1 MTQDDDFLR
10 ACFEILTGSQAG
22 DTIDV
27 HFNPV
32 SLQYQVQNTMQQ
44 QGGGAQQY
52 VTQSTG
58 KLTMDL
64 VFDTTHDG
72 TDVRNTTIRV
82 ARLMQ
87 PENRIPPVVR
97 FDWGAY
103 KFEGTV
109 ESYKETIDFF
119 SPDGVPLRASLNLTL
134 AAKTEQ
140 VFAGGS
146 DREADLGGSLSGT
159 AVQFPSPD
167 PRSKPYEKP
176 APKKSRTGSPSDA
189 ATRAGKPGAAR
200 AVGAMNGA
208 ESLRFGTGGSLNVA
222 AGVKLG
228 APVAFSA
235 GASAG
240 AGLSLGAGAGI
251 GIGGSAGIGIGGGA
265 SAGIGIGGGAS
276 AGIGIGGG
284 ASAGIGIGGGASA
297 GIGLSG
303 GASAGIGMSGGAS
316 AGIGLSGGAS
326 GGMSL
331 GGSASAGFSM
341 GGSASAGV
349 KVGGSGSAG
358 VSASAGAFA
367 GLSVKPKTVSTGG
380 MEVTR
385 LVAGAP
391 SAQVATGAGASFAVG
406 GRALVQGN
414 ASLRADVGVGAS
426 LKGRLTWDGG

>member
-10 ACFEILTGSQAG
+10 ACFSILTGSQAG

-176 APKKSRTGSPSDA
+176 APKKSKTGSPSDA

-235 GASAG
+235 GAG

-251 GIGGSAGIGIGGGA
+251 GIGGGASAGIGISGGASAGIGIGGGASAGIGISGGAAAGIGISGGASAGMGIGGSAGIGIGGGA
-265 SAGIGIGGGAS
+265 SAGIGISGGASAGMSFGGSAS
-276 AGIGIGGG
+276 AGIGI
-284 ASAGIGIGGGASA
+284 S
-297 GIGLSG
+297 
-303 GASAGIGMSGGAS
+303 
-316 AGIGLSGGAS
+316 
-326 GGMSL
+326 
-331 GGSASAGFSM
+331 
-341 GGSASAGV
+341 GSASAGV

-367 GLSVKPKTVSTGG
+367 GLSIKPKTSSTGG
-380 MEVTR
+380 MQVTR
-385 LVAGAP
+385 LVAGAS
-391 SAQVATGAGASFAVG
+391 SAQVATDAGASFAVG

-414 ASLRADVGVGAS
+414 ASLRADVGASAS
-426 LKGRLTWDGG
+426 LKGKLTWDGG

>member
-176 APKKSRTGSPSDA
+176 KKSKTGSPSDA

-235 GASAG
+235 GAG
-240 AGLSLGAGAGI
+240 AGLSLGAGAGIGIGGGASAGIGIGGSAGIGIGGSASAGI

-265 SAGIGIGGGAS
+265 SAGIGIGGS
-276 AGIGIGGG
+276 AGIGISGG
-284 ASAGIGIGGGASA
+284 ASAGIGIGGSASA
-297 GIGLSG
+297 GL
-303 GASAGIGMSGGAS
+303 
-316 AGIGLSGGAS
+316 
-326 GGMSL
+326 SL
-331 GGSASAGFSM
+331 GGSASAG
-341 GGSASAGV
+341 V
-349 KVGGSGSAG
+349 KLGGSGSAG

-367 GLSVKPKTVSTGG
+367 GLSIKPKTSSTGG
-380 MEVTR
+380 MQVTR
-385 LVAGAP
+385 LVAGAS
-391 SAQVATGAGASFAVG
+391 SAQVATDAGASFAVG

-414 ASLRADVGVGAS
+414 ASLRADVGASAS
-426 LKGRLTWDGG
+426 LKGKLTWDGG